1 MIHYTWPTR
10 PGALRALAYM
20 GPSYR
25 RKPGS
30 RHRAAAV
37 PRMASVKTLVA
48 LAQTGIEAAG
58 PGSWY
63 GSAALSILNRAGSPR
78 DARYLAAL
86 CAAYSPRVHVVKA
99 NRMAYRFFLS
109 GVHDPAAMPVHR
121 LLAQRAATAY
131 RAAEDP
137 VLALAAPKVGP
148 FAAALCGQPDAL
160 VLDVWMARAL
170 SVPERSV
177 ALPAVAAKAADR
189 LDRVAEATGRS
200 MADTQAAVWL
210 GSALAAGRLLPSLG
224 WRW

>member
-1 MIHYTWPTR
+1 
-10 PGALRALAYM
+10 
-20 GPSYR
+20 
-25 RKPGS
+25 
-30 RHRAAAV
+30 
-37 PRMASVKTLVA
+37 MASVETLVA

-63 GSAALSILNRAGSPR
+63 GSAALSILNKAGNPR

-99 NRMAYRFFLS
+99 NRMAWHYYKT
-109 GVHDPAAMPVHR
+109 GEHDPAAMPVHR
-121 LLAQRAATAY
+121 MLAERARDAY
-131 RAAEDP
+131 RDIEDP
-137 VLALAAPKVGP
+137 VLALGAPKVGP

-170 SVPERSV
+170 NVPEKSV

-189 LDRVAEATGRS
+189 IDRVAECIGLS
-200 MADTQAAVWL
+200 MADTQAAIWL